1 METQNETQ
9 NISLM
14 IFLLRHLTAV
24 YHSRG
29 HFLTFLALNLRKG
42 Y

>member
-9 NISLM
+9 NKKLE
-14 IFLLRHLTAV
+14 IFLLHHLTAI
-24 YHSRG
+24 YHSHG